1 MLRRA
6 TAGALVAVAMVSL
19 AAIGY
24 ASSRT
29 LLGYTY
35 GYQYQYCTDP
45 AQDQYCSTTTSTT
58 TTTTPTT
65 TSTSTTTTSSTS
77 TRSTTST
84 SSSSSTST
92 STTTRSTTST
102 SSSSSSTSTTTPKP
116 GKGCGDK
123 NHPHDRR
130 YQCAVSVNDVAK
142 YEGNSGFTLYNFTI
156 SLSAAPVDK
165 VTLRYWVQSES
176 AVAGRDFVPVAGTV
190 NVTFNPGVKSKT
202 YTVKVIGDRIREQN
216 ERFFFNL
223 AGVSSNAYFVKYQG
237 KGTILNDD

>member
-1 MLRRA
+1 VLRRA

-35 GYQYQYCTDP
+35 GYQYQYCTNP
-45 AQDQYCSTTTSTT
+45 AQDQYCSTSTSTTSTT
-58 TTTTPTT
+58 
-65 TSTSTTTTSSTS
+65 STSTTSSTS
-77 TRSTTST
+77 TRTTST
-84 SSSSSTST
+84 SSSSTST

-102 SSSSSSTSTTTPKP
+102 TSSSSSTSTTTPKP

-130 YQCAVSVNDVAK
+130 YQCGVSVNDVTK
-142 YEGNSGFTLYNFTI
+142 YEGNSGYTLYNFTI
-156 SLSAAPVDK
+156 SLSAAPIDK
-165 VTLRYWVQSES
+165 VTLGYWVQSES
-176 AVAGRDFVPVAGTV
+176 AAAGSDFVPVPGTV
-190 NVTFNPGVKSKT
+190 NVTFNPGVKTKT
-202 YTVKVIGDRIREQN
+202 YTVKVMGDRVRELN

-223 AGVSSNAYFVKYQG
+223 AGLSSNAYFVKYQG